1 MRPPSFFTAAA
12 LAGALITTAAC
23 DRGTTGPGAAELS
36 TAELSTLAPQFDALA
51 FAMASFV
58 VPQTLDRE
66 FTHTRACPKGGT
78 TTMAGRVT
86 GQADRETR
94 TRSSEMKATK
104 TDQNCAFEAGRSGVV
119 VTVNGNPNI
128 ELQHSMKIVNGAPSG
143 PQTSSQKGGFTWK
156 RSDGASGSCTVDL
169 KSVFDPDT
177 NTHTVSG
184 LMCDRQINQVRKRS

>member
-1 MRPPSFFTAAA
+1 MRPPSFFTAA

-66 FTHTRACPKGGT
+66 FSHTRACPKGGST
-78 TTMAGRVT
+78 TLAGRVT
-86 GQADRETR
+86 GEADRETR
-94 TRSSEMKATK
+94 TRTSEMKATK
-104 TDQNCAFEAGRSGVV
+104 TDQNCSFEVDRRGAT

-128 ELQHSMKIVNGAPSG
+128 ALQHNMKIVNGAPSG
-143 PQTSSQKGGFTWK
+143 LQTSSQKGAFTWQ
-156 RSDGASGSCTVDL
+156 RSDGASGSCTVDVR
-169 KSVFDPDT
+169 SVFDPDAK
-177 NTHTVSG
+177 THTVSG
-184 LMCDRQINQVRKRS
+184 TMCDRQINVVRGRP

>member
-1 MRPPSFFTAAA
+1 MRNHPFRTVAA
-12 LAGALITTAAC
+12 LLGALVATTAC
-23 DRGTTGPGAAELS
+23 ERGATEPAATELS
-36 TAELSTLAPQFDALA
+36 TGEVSVLAPQFDALA
-51 FAMASFV
+51 FAAASFV
-58 VPQTLDRE
+58 VPQTIDRE

-94 TRSSEMKATK
+94 TRSSEMKAIK
-104 TDQNCAFEAGRSGVV
+104 TDQDCAFEAGRSGVV
-119 VTVNGNPNI
+119 VTVNGSPNI